1 MDRNSAQ
8 TQVKLSF
15 LNMGEN
21 SAISG
26 WINLGECF
34 GKTVLCKGTNST
46 DFCYSRENTYNCS
59 ATGTGLTTFLT

>member
-1 MDRNSAQ
+1 MDITSAQ
-8 TQVKLSF
+8 SQVKMSL
-15 LNMGEN
+15 LHMGEN

-26 WINLGECF
+26 WINSGECF

-59 ATGTGLTTFLT
+59 ATGMGPTTFLT